1 MESSF
6 VDSIVAIKNA
16 FETLIIVNLKNFNKL
31 DVFEESHIKELV
43 TNRVAN
49 LLDGRKLPYMKRGR
63 SDDNK
68 TIIKHRN
75 LSRTL

>member
-6 VDSIVAIKNA
+6 VDTIVAIKNA
-16 FETLIIVNLKNFNKL
+16 FETLIIVNLKNFNKP

-49 LLDGRKLPYMKRGR
+49 LLDGRKLPYMVHGVSRDQT
-63 SDDNK
+63 SYQ
-68 TIIKHRN
+68 TSKH
-75 LSRTL
+75 